1 MEGMSDIA
9 IGRGDWVNYWRDG
22 QRPLEAMH
30 AHLRE
35 HVYHRHSHEAYSFGV
50 TEEGAQTFSCRGGAH
65 TSATGLVMTFNPD
78 DPHDGRTADGFGF
91 TYRMVHIG
99 PELVGEVLADAAGH
113 GSGPLPLFTDPV
125 VDDVRAVRAIRRL
138 HHSLTGGA
146 DALVRDERLTEA
158 VLAMVGHGTGQR
170 ISVGSAGGALARAR
184 ALLAEAG
191 PRAVPPEELAAAAGC
206 SRFALYRGFRA
217 AYGLAPS
224 EYQRQLRL
232 REARRLILRGED
244 LAEVA
249 AATGFTDQS
258 HLNRWFLRCYGLTP
272 GAFRAGG
279 RAPGVQSSSA

>member
-1 MEGMSDIA
+1 MS
-9 IGRGDWVNYWRDG
+9 IGHGDWVNYWRDG

-35 HVYHRHSHEAYSFGV
+35 HVYHRHSHETYSFGV

-78 DPHDGRTADGFGF
+78 DPHDGRTADGLGF
-91 TYRMVHIG
+91 TYRIVHIG
-99 PELVGEVLADAAGH
+99 PELVGEVLADVAGR
-113 GSGPLPLFTDPV
+113 GSAPLPLFTEPV
-125 VDDVRAVRAIRRL
+125 LDDVRAARAIRRL
-138 HHSLTGGA
+138 HHSLTGPA

-158 VLAMVGHGTGQR
+158 VLALVGHGTGQR
-170 ISVGSAGGALARAR
+170 ISLDATGGALARAR
-184 ALLAEAG
+184 ALLVEAG
-191 PRAVPPEELAAAAGC
+191 PRAVSPEELAAAAGC

-217 AYGLAPS
+217 EYGLAPS

-232 REARRLILRGED
+232 RDARRMILRGEG

-249 AATGFTDQS
+249 TATGFTDQS

-272 GAFRAGG
+272 GAFRSGG
-279 RAPGVQSSSA
+279 QSSSA